1 MKNKIAAF
9 LTAILFTSLS
19 ISAQVQV
26 SKEPRHKPMIENKY
40 IRLLDVWLQP
50 GDTTAYHIHSTPS
63 VFLYFTTT
71 WTGTQIQGRDW
82 FKSRSIA
89 GNAWYTSYIPDSVI
103 HRVLNYDT
111 AAFHVTDTE
120 LLSVFNP
127 DGGLKPLPFTVLF
140 ENERVFAYR
149 LDNASLNKK
158 YISKRGPMVAELVE
172 GEGVSYFDGHTKK
185 STRIAP
191 GKYLFIE
198 PGSSFYF
205 SSEGKSKI
213 NLVLFEIK

>member
-1 MKNKIAAF
+1 MKQKII
-9 LTAILFTSLS
+9 ILLLVSLFCS
-19 ISAQVQV
+19 TVSMAQIQV
-26 SKEPRHKPMIENKY
+26 SKEPRHVPMIENKY

-50 GDTTAYHIHSTPS
+50 GDTTGYHIHSTPS

-71 WTGTQIQGRDW
+71 WTGSQIQGRDW
-82 FKSRSIA
+82 VKSQSIA
-89 GNAWYTSYIPDSVI
+89 GYAWYTSYIPDSVI

-149 LDNASLNKK
+149 LDNASFNKK
-158 YISKRGPMVAELVE
+158 FISKRGPMVAELVE
-172 GEGVSYFDGHTKK
+172 GEGVSYFDTRTKK
-185 STRIAP
+185 SSRIEP

-205 SSEGKSKI
+205 SAEGESKI